1 VTYLKSKYFCSEI
14 VLLIS
19 LIFKYNY
26 YLIFQSFN
34 PMTRKFII
42 TFSLMATVVAS
53 VVAQNAAQSTSSAKY
68 KLFASNDQ
76 TEVGVGLGF
85 AAMVGDLK
93 IKPGVYLGVHV
104 RKALD
109 HTFSLRGDISY
120 SGLATA
126 TPANDPNFPYGGIE
140 TRNGFPQDPGKIKGA
155 NTNML
160 SGSLQVVISL
170 NNGRW
175 DGGMRNINPYVFGGA
190 GASYLNTTVDV
201 TSAPAG
207 SLAKKTGVQEFLLP
221 GDRNTG
227 KITPLV
233 EAGAGIAFRVS
244 DKMNVAIEQKMATVF
259 GKRADLLDGFA
270 YNFRDFASLTNL
282 RLNFNIGGGTGKDK
296 KAMPLWW
303 GNPGEQT
310 QADLAEL
317 KARPKLDLTDTDGD
331 GIIDMLDQEKET
343 PAGARVDTRGV
354 ALDSDADGYAD
365 FKDKEPFSPV
375 GYKVDNNGVAMV
387 PKPAYVTEADVDRIV
402 EGKLAKFQA
411 TLGDLSSR
419 SASAPSMAEWFL
431 PMIHYDLNSA
441 AVKNSEYGNLSS
453 VASVL
458 KSNPSVRIAVT
469 GFTDK
474 TASDGYNDGLSYRRA
489 QNAIDALVKRF
500 GVDRSRLVLTYQGEE
515 NTLVPTSGVSVMNR
529 RVEFKVA
536 TSESEM
542 TPPSKSM
549 QKKSYKGNK
558 SGY

>member
-1 VTYLKSKYFCSEI
+1 
-14 VLLIS
+14 
-19 LIFKYNY
+19 
-26 YLIFQSFN
+26 
-34 PMTRKFII
+34 MTRKFII
-42 TFSLMATVVAS
+42 TFSLMTAMTVAAF
-53 VVAQNAAQSTSSAKY
+53 AQSAVQSTSSTKY
-68 KLFASNDQ
+68 KVFSGNDQ
-76 TEVGVGLGF
+76 TEVGVSLGLAGII
-85 AAMVGDLK
+85 GDLNF
-93 IKPGVYLGVHV
+93 KPGFGIGVHV
-104 RKALD
+104 RKAFD
-109 HTFSLRGDISY
+109 YTFSLRGDLSFKAMPTSAPSTTGFY
-120 SGLATA
+120 
-126 TPANDPNFPYGGIE
+126 YGGSE
-140 TRNGFPQDPGKIKGA
+140 TRNGVPNDPRSISAA
-155 NTNML
+155 NTNEIA
-160 SGSLQVVISL
+160 GALQLVISL

-175 DGGMRNINPYVFGGA
+175 DGGVRSINPYAFGGV

-201 TSAPAG
+201 SAAPAG
-207 SLAKKTGVQEFLLP
+207 SPSTKLGVQEFIVP
-221 GDRNTG
+221 GTRNTG
-227 KITPLV
+227 NIVPIV
-233 EAGAGIAFRVS
+233 EAGFGIAFRVS
-244 DKMNVAIEQKMATVF
+244 DKMNVAIEEKLGTVF
-259 GKRADLLDGFA
+259 GKRADLLDGFQ
-270 YNFRDFASLTNL
+270 YNFRDFTTNTNL

-296 KAMPLWW
+296 KSMPLWW
-303 GNPGEQT
+303 SNAGEQT

-365 FKDKEPFSPV
+365 YKDKEPFSPV
-375 GYKVDNNGVAMV
+375 GFKVDNNGVAMV

-402 EGKLAKFQA
+402 EGKLAKFKA
-411 TLGDLSSR
+411 SLGDITTKSS
-419 SASAPSMAEWFL
+419 SAPSMADWFL
-431 PMIHYDLNSA
+431 PMIHYDLNSS
-441 AVKNSEYGNLSS
+441 AVKNSEYGNLSA

-500 GVDRSRLVLTYQGEE
+500 GVDRNRLVLTYQGEE

-542 TPPSKSM
+542 TAPTKEM
-549 QKKSYKGNK
+549 KKKSYKGNK

>member
-1 VTYLKSKYFCSEI
+1 
-14 VLLIS
+14 
-19 LIFKYNY
+19 
-26 YLIFQSFN
+26 
-34 PMTRKFII
+34 
-42 TFSLMATVVAS
+42 MATMVATAI
-53 VVAQNAAQSTSSAKY
+53 AQSATPSSTSSTKY
-68 KLFASNDQ
+68 KFFAGNDQ
-76 TEVGVGLGF
+76 TEVGVNVGLAGLI
-85 AAMVGDLK
+85 GDLK
-93 IKPGVYLGVHV
+93 FKPGVTLGVHV

-109 HTFSLRGDISY
+109 HTFSLRGDVSY
-120 SGLATA
+120 SILPTA
-126 TPANDPNFPYGGIE
+126 TPTNDPDFQYGGIE
-140 TRNGFPQDPGKIKGA
+140 VRNGFSQDPRFIKAA

-160 SGSLQVVISL
+160 SGSVQVVISL

-175 DGGMRNINPYVFGGA
+175 DGGMRTINPYVFGGA
-190 GASYLNTTVDV
+190 GASYLTTTVDV
-201 TSAPAG
+201 TAKSPAG
-207 SLAKKTGVQEFLLP
+207 TKLGSQDFVLP

-227 KITPLV
+227 AVVPIV
-233 EAGAGIAFRVS
+233 EAGAGIAFRIS
-244 DKMNVAIEQKMATVF
+244 EKMNIAVEQKMATVF

-270 YNFRDFASLTNL
+270 FNFRDFASLTNL

-296 KAMPLWW
+296 KILPLWW
-303 GNPGEQT
+303 SNAGDQT
-310 QADLAEL
+310 QSDLAEL

-365 FKDKEPFSPV
+365 YKDKEPFSPV

-402 EGKLAKFQA
+402 EGKLAKFKA
-411 TLGDLSSR
+411 SLGDIGTSTTTPV
-419 SASAPSMAEWFL
+419 ASMSDWFL

-441 AVKNSEYGNLSS
+441 TVKTSEYGGLSA

-458 KSNPSVRIAVT
+458 KSNPNIRIAVT
-469 GFTDK
+469 GYTDK
-474 TASDGYNDGLSYRRA
+474 TATDGYNNGLSYRRA

-515 NTLVPTSGVSVMNR
+515 NTLVPTSGVSLMNR

-536 TSESEM
+536 SSESEM
-542 TPPSKSM
+542 TPPAGKTIN
-549 QKKSYKGNK
+549 KKSYKGNK

>member
-1 VTYLKSKYFCSEI
+1 
-14 VLLIS
+14 
-19 LIFKYNY
+19 
-26 YLIFQSFN
+26 
-34 PMTRKFII
+34 MTRKFII
-42 TFSLMATVVAS
+42 TFSLMATMVATA
-53 VVAQNAAQSTSSAKY
+53 VAQNAAQSASSAKY
-68 KLFASNDQ
+68 KLFAGSDQ
-76 TEVGVGLGF
+76 TEVGVALGL
-85 AAMVGDLK
+85 AAMIGDLQM
-93 IKPGVYLGVHV
+93 KPGVYLGVHV

-109 HTFSLRGDISY
+109 YTFSLRGDLSY
-120 SGLATA
+120 SGLATT
-126 TPANDPNFPYGGIE
+126 TPTNNPNFTYGGTE
-140 TRNGFPQDPGKIKGA
+140 TRNGFGNDPRTIKAA
-155 NTNML
+155 NTNQL
-160 SGSLQVVISL
+160 SGSLQVIISL

-175 DGGMRNINPYVFGGA
+175 DGGVRKINPYVFGGA

-201 TSAPAG
+201 SGGPAG
-207 SLAKKTGVQEFLLP
+207 TKTGVQEFVLS
-221 GDRNTG
+221 GTRNTG

-233 EAGAGIAFRVS
+233 EAGAGISFRVS
-244 DKMNVAIEQKMATVF
+244 DKMNVALEQKMATVF
-259 GKRADLLDGFA
+259 GKRADLLDGFQ
-270 YNFRDFASLTNL
+270 YNFRDFSSLSHV

-296 KAMPLWW
+296 KTLPLWW

-354 ALDSDADGYAD
+354 ALDSDSDGYAD
-365 FKDKEPFSPV
+365 YKDKEPYSPV
-375 GYKVDNNGVAMV
+375 GFKVDNNGVAMV

-402 EGKLAKFQA
+402 EGKLAKFKA
-411 TLGDLSSR
+411 TLGDLTTSK
-419 SASAPSMAEWFL
+419 AAPSMSDWFL

-441 AVKNSEYGNLSS
+441 TVKNSEFGNLSA

-469 GFTDK
+469 GYTDK

-536 TSESEM
+536 TSENEM
-542 TPPSKSM
+542 TAPVKDM
-549 QKKSYKGNK
+549 KKKSYKGNK

>member
-1 VTYLKSKYFCSEI
+1 
-14 VLLIS
+14 
-19 LIFKYNY
+19 
-26 YLIFQSFN
+26 
-34 PMTRKFII
+34 MTRKFII
-42 TFSLMATVVAS
+42 TFSLMTAMVVSA
-53 VVAQNAAQSTSSAKY
+53 VAQNAAQSTSSAKY
-68 KLFASNDQ
+68 KLFASSDQ
-76 TEVGVGLGF
+76 TEVGVSLGL
-85 AAMVGDLK
+85 AALIGDLQF
-93 IKPGVYLGVHV
+93 KPGVTLGVHA

-109 HTFSLRGDISY
+109 HTFSLRGDLSY
-120 SGLATA
+120 SLVPSA
-126 TPANDPNFPYGGIE
+126 TPTNNPDFPYGGVE
-140 TRNGFPQDPGKIKGA
+140 TRNGFAQDPRFIKAA
-155 NTNML
+155 NSNML

-175 DGGMRNINPYVFGGA
+175 DGGVRNINPYVFGGA

-201 TSAPAG
+201 SKVPTGNTTKLG
-207 SLAKKTGVQEFLLP
+207 SQEFLLQ
-221 GDRNTG
+221 GTRNTG

-259 GKRADLLDGFA
+259 GKRADLLDGYA
-270 YNFRDFASLTNL
+270 YNFRDFVSLTNL

-296 KAMPLWW
+296 KTLPLWW

-365 FKDKEPFSPV
+365 YKDKEPYSPV

-402 EGKLAKFQA
+402 EGKLAKFKA
-411 TLGDLSSR
+411 TLGDLTTKTVSS
-419 SASAPSMAEWFL
+419 PSMAEWFL

-441 AVKNSEYGNLSS
+441 TVKNSEFGNLSA

-515 NTLVPTSGVSVMNR
+515 NTLVPTNGVSVMNR

-536 TSESEM
+536 SSESEM
-542 TPPSKSM
+542 SAPTKSM

>member
-1 VTYLKSKYFCSEI
+1 
-14 VLLIS
+14 
-19 LIFKYNY
+19 
-26 YLIFQSFN
+26 
-34 PMTRKFII
+34 MTRKFII
-42 TFSLMATVVAS
+42 TFSLMTAMTVTAF
-53 VVAQNAAQSTSSAKY
+53 AQNATQSASSAKY
-68 KLFASNDQ
+68 KLFSGNDQ
-76 TEVGVGLGF
+76 TEVGVSLGLAGLI
-85 AAMVGDLK
+85 GDLNFQ
-93 IKPGVYLGVHV
+93 PGVGIGVHV

-109 HTFSLRGDISY
+109 YTFSLRGDLSFQA
-120 SGLATA
+120 LPTK
-126 TPANDPNFPYGGIE
+126 TPTNNPNFEYGGPE
-140 TRNGFPQDPGKIKGA
+140 VRNPAGAGDPRKIKAA
-155 NTNML
+155 NTNL
-160 SGSLQVVISL
+160 IAGSLQLVISL

-175 DGGMRNINPYVFGGA
+175 DGGMRKINPYVFGGVGVA
-190 GASYLNTTVDV
+190 NVSTTVDV
-201 TSAPAG
+201 SGGPAG
-207 SLAKKTGVQEFLLP
+207 TKLGSQDFVVP

-227 KITPLV
+227 SIVPIV
-233 EAGAGIAFRVS
+233 EAGAGISFRVS
-244 DKMNVAIEQKMATVF
+244 DKMNISIEEKLGTVF
-259 GKRADLLDGFA
+259 GKRADLLDGFQ
-270 YNFRDFASLTNL
+270 YNFRDFTTNTNL
-282 RLNFNIGGGTGKDK
+282 RLNFNIGGGAGKDK
-296 KAMPLWW
+296 KTMPLWW
-303 GNPGEQT
+303 SNPGEQT

-365 FKDKEPFSPV
+365 YKDKEPYSPV

-402 EGKLAKFQA
+402 EGKLAKFKA
-411 TLGDLSSR
+411 SLGDIQTK
-419 SASAPSMAEWFL
+419 AATPSMADWFL
-431 PMIHYDLNSA
+431 PMIHFDLNSA
-441 AVKNSEYGNLSS
+441 AIKTSEYGNLSS

-474 TASDGYNDGLSYRRA
+474 TATDGYNEGLSYRRA
-489 QNAIDALVKRF
+489 QMAIDALVKRF

-542 TPPSKSM
+542 SAPTKGMKS
-549 QKKSYKGNK
+549 KSYKGNK

>member
-1 VTYLKSKYFCSEI
+1 
-14 VLLIS
+14 
-19 LIFKYNY
+19 
-26 YLIFQSFN
+26 
-34 PMTRKFII
+34 MTA
-42 TFSLMATVVAS
+42 MTVSAF
-53 VVAQNAAQSTSSAKY
+53 AQNATQSASSAKY
-68 KLFASNDQ
+68 KLFSGTDQ
-76 TEVGVGLGF
+76 TEVGVSLGMAGL
-85 AAMVGDLK
+85 VGDLNFQPSFG
-93 IKPGVYLGVHV
+93 IGVHV

-109 HTFSLRGDISY
+109 YTFSLRGDFSFQALP
-120 SGLATA
+120 SK
-126 TPANDPNFPYGGIE
+126 TPTNDPNFPYGGPE
-140 TRNGFPQDPGKIKGA
+140 TRNPSGNGDPRSIDKA
-155 NTNML
+155 NTNMIA
-160 SGSLQVVISL
+160 GSLQLVIAL

-175 DGGMRNINPYVFGGA
+175 DGGARKISPYVFGGV
-190 GASYLNTTVDV
+190 GVASLNTTVNV
-201 TSAPAG
+201 TKAPAG
-207 SLAKKTGVQEFLLP
+207 SPSTTLGNQTFAVA

-227 KITPLV
+227 SIVPIV
-233 EAGAGIAFRVS
+233 EAGAGISFRVS
-244 DKMNVAIEQKMATVF
+244 DKMNISIEEKLATVF

-270 YNFRDFASLTNL
+270 YNFRDFTTNTNL
-282 RLNFNIGGGTGKDK
+282 RLNFNIGGGAGKDK
-296 KAMPLWW
+296 KTMPLWW
-303 GNPGEQT
+303 SNPGEQT

-317 KARPKLDLTDTDGD
+317 KARPKLDLTDTDAD

-365 FKDKEPFSPV
+365 YKDKEPYSPV

-411 TLGDLSSR
+411 SLGDITTK
-419 SASAPSMAEWFL
+419 AAAPSMADWFL
-431 PMIHYDLNSA
+431 PMIHFDLNSSA
-441 AVKNSEYGNLSS
+441 IKTSEYGNLSS

-474 TASDGYNDGLSYRRA
+474 TATDGYNEGLSYRRA
-489 QNAIDALVKRF
+489 QMAIDALVKRF

-542 TPPSKSM
+542 SAPAKGMKS
-549 QKKSYKGNK
+549 KSYKGNK

>member
-1 VTYLKSKYFCSEI
+1 
-14 VLLIS
+14 
-19 LIFKYNY
+19 
-26 YLIFQSFN
+26 
-34 PMTRKFII
+34 
-42 TFSLMATVVAS
+42 MAATMVS
-53 VVAQNAAQSTSSAKY
+53 VFAQNATQSSGAAKY
-68 KLFASNDQ
+68 KLFASSDQ
-76 TEVGVGLGF
+76 TEFGVSLGLAGL
-85 AAMVGDLK
+85 VGDLQF
-93 IKPGVYLGVHV
+93 KPGVGIGVHV

-109 HTFSLRGDISY
+109 YTFSLRVDAS
-120 SGLATA
+120 LQVLPTA
-126 TPANDPNFPYGGIE
+126 IPTSSTGFEYGGPE
-140 TRNGFPQDPGKIKGA
+140 TRNGFGTDLRKIKSA
-155 NTNML
+155 NTNL
-160 SGSLQVVISL
+160 LAGSVQLIINL

-175 DGGMRNINPYVFGGA
+175 DGGVRNINPYVFGGA
-190 GASYLNTTVDV
+190 GVGYTNTTVDV
-201 TSAPAG
+201 
-207 SLAKKTGVQEFLLP
+207 SLAPPSSGGKLGSQEFVLP
-221 GDRNTG
+221 GTRNTG
-227 KITPLV
+227 KVVPLI

-244 DKMNVAIEQKMATVF
+244 DKMNVAIEEKMGTVF

-270 YNFRDFASLTNL
+270 YNFRDFTVNTNL

-296 KAMPLWW
+296 KTLPLWW
-303 GNPGEQT
+303 SNPGEQT

-354 ALDSDADGYAD
+354 ALDSDQDGFADY
-365 FKDKEPFSPV
+365 KDKEPYSPV
-375 GYKVDNNGVAMV
+375 GFKVDNNGVAMV

-402 EGKLAKFQA
+402 EGKLAKFKA
-411 TLGDLSSR
+411 SLGDITTR
-419 SASAPSMAEWFL
+419 SVSAPSMADWFL
-431 PMIHYDLNSA
+431 PMIHFDLNSA
-441 AVKNSEYGNLSS
+441 GIKTSEYGNLSS

-542 TPPSKSM
+542 SAPAKSM
-549 QKKSYKGNK
+549 KSKSYKGNK

>member
-1 VTYLKSKYFCSEI
+1 
-14 VLLIS
+14 
-19 LIFKYNY
+19 
-26 YLIFQSFN
+26 
-34 PMTRKFII
+34 MTRKFII
-42 TFSLMATVVAS
+42 TFSLIATVVAS
-53 VVAQNAAQSTSSAKY
+53 SIAQNAASSASSAKY
-68 KLFASNDQ
+68 KLFASSDQ
-76 TEVGVGLGF
+76 TEVGVGLGL
-85 AAMVGDLK
+85 AAMIGDLQ
-93 IKPGVYLGVHV
+93 IKPGAYLGVHV

-109 HTFSLRGDISY
+109 YTFSLRADLSY

-126 TPANDPNFPYGGIE
+126 TPTNDPNFPYGGSEI
-140 TRNGFPQDPGKIKGA
+140 RNNSGLGDPRKIKAA

-175 DGGMRNINPYVFGGA
+175 DGGVRNINPYVFGGA

-201 TSAPAG
+201 SGGPSGTK
-207 SLAKKTGVQEFLLP
+207 LGVQEFEVP
-221 GDRNTG
+221 GTRNTG

-233 EAGAGIAFRVS
+233 EAGAGIAFRIS
-244 DKMNVAIEQKMATVF
+244 DKMNVALEQKMATVF
-259 GKRADLLDGFA
+259 GKRADLMDGFA
-270 YNFRDFASLTNL
+270 YNFRDFASLTHV

-296 KAMPLWW
+296 KTLPLWW

-331 GIIDMLDQEKET
+331 GIIDMTDQEKET

-354 ALDSDADGYAD
+354 ALDSDSDGYAD
-365 FKDKEPFSPV
+365 FKDKEPYSPV
-375 GYKVDNNGVAMV
+375 GFKVDNNGVAMV

-402 EGKLAKFQA
+402 EGKLAKFKA
-411 TLGDLSSR
+411 TLGEMTTA
-419 SASAPSMAEWFL
+419 SAAPSMADWFL
-431 PMIHYDLNSA
+431 PMVHYDLNSA
-441 AVKNSEYGNLSS
+441 TVKNSEYGNLSA

-458 KSNPSVRIAVT
+458 KSNPSIRIAVT
-469 GFTDK
+469 GYTDK

-515 NTLVPTSGVSVMNR
+515 NTLVPTSGQSVMNR

-536 TSESEM
+536 TSENEM
-542 TPPSKSM
+542 SAPARSM
-549 QKKSYKGNK
+549 KKKGYSGNK

>member
-1 VTYLKSKYFCSEI
+1 
-14 VLLIS
+14 
-19 LIFKYNY
+19 
-26 YLIFQSFN
+26 
-34 PMTRKFII
+34 MTRKFII
-42 TFSLMATVVAS
+42 TFSLVTATMVS
-53 VVAQNAAQSTSSAKY
+53 VFAQNATQSSGAAKY
-68 KLFASNDQ
+68 KLFASDQ
-76 TEVGVGLGF
+76 TEFGVSLGLAGLI
-85 AAMVGDLK
+85 GDLQF
-93 IKPGVYLGVHV
+93 KPGVGIGVHV

-109 HTFSLRGDISY
+109 YTFSLRVDAS
-120 SGLATA
+120 LQVLPTA
-126 TPANDPNFPYGGIE
+126 TPTNNPNFEYGGVE
-140 TRNGFPQDPGKIKGA
+140 TRNPFPTDPRFIKAA
-155 NTNML
+155 NTNL
-160 SGSLQVVISL
+160 IAGSLQIVMNL

-175 DGGMRNINPYVFGGA
+175 DGGVRKINPYVFGGA
-190 GASYLNTTVDV
+190 GIGNTNTTVDV
-201 TSAPAG
+201 SKGPPGTVLG
-207 SLAKKTGVQEFLLP
+207 SQVFKLP
-221 GDRNTG
+221 GTRNTSPVV
-227 KITPLV
+227 PLV

-244 DKMNVAIEQKMATVF
+244 DKFNVGIEQKMTTAF

-270 YNFRDFASLTNL
+270 YNFRDFSSNTNL

-296 KAMPLWW
+296 KTLPLWW
-303 GNPGEQT
+303 SNPGEQT
-310 QADLAEL
+310 QADIAEL

-354 ALDSDADGYAD
+354 ALDSDSDGFADY
-365 FKDKEPFSPV
+365 KDKEPYSPV
-375 GYKVDNNGVAMV
+375 GFKVDNNGVAMV

-402 EGKLAKFQA
+402 EGKLAKFKA
-411 TLGDLSSR
+411 SLGDIGMKG
-419 SASAPSMAEWFL
+419 SAAPSMADWFL
-431 PMIHYDLNSA
+431 PMIHFDLNSSGI
-441 AVKNSEYGNLSS
+441 KTSEYGNLSS

-542 TPPSKSM
+542 SAPAKSM
-549 QKKSYKGNK
+549 KSKSYKGNK